1 MTIYQIV
8 GDIRS
13 LNALVESLTDE
24 ETGETRELTDE
35 EKKTFLDWIGEQEE
49 AFNAK
54 FDNTC
59 KVYRNLRATADVCT
73 AERDALKAEYDRLSK
88 RAKARQA
95 EADRVKGLI
104 WFALEALGMQKK
116 KTELF
121 SAGIQNTA
129 ASVRVGD
136 SIHPENEIANLIPD
150 EFIKK
155 EVAKSKIVEQIKAGT
170 LYQKPVSANVEEVK
184 AGTHVFPLDDGA
196 VFGKTAE
203 GLEYRLEGIKYTAG
217 KTCVIR

>member
-1 MTIYQIV
+1 MTIYQII

-24 ETGETRELTDE
+24 ETGDTRELTDE
-35 EKKTFLDWIGEQEE
+35 EKKTFLDWINEQEE

-104 WFALEALGMQKK
+104 WFALDALGMKKK
-116 KTELF
+116 KTDLF

-129 ASVRVGD
+129 ASVRVGN
-136 SIHPENEIANLIPD
+136 SVHPEEEIANLIPD

-170 LYQKPVSANVEEVK
+170 LYQKPVSANAEEVK

-196 VFGKTAE
+196 VFGKTTE
-203 GLEYRLEGIKYTAG
+203 GLEYRLEGIKYLKGT
-217 KTCVIR
+217 TCVIR

>member
-1 MTIYQIV
+1 MTIYDII

-13 LNALVESLTDE
+13 LNELVESLTDE
-24 ETGETRELTDE
+24 ETGATRQLSDE
-35 EKKTFLDWIGEQEE
+35 EKKTFLDWINEQEE
-49 AFNAK
+49 AFNTK

-95 EADRVKGLI
+95 EADRVKSLI
-104 WFALEALGMQKK
+104 WFALDALGMQKK
-116 KTELF
+116 KTDLF

-136 SIHPENEIANLIPD
+136 SIHPESEIANLIPD
-150 EFIKK
+150 EFVKK

-170 LYQKPVSANVEEVK
+170 LYQKPVSANGEEVK

-203 GLEYRLEGIKYTAG
+203 GLEYRLEGIKYLQG